1 MNEFAINAILV
12 FVFILIGGVFAAAE
26 LALVSLRES
35 QLGAIEKRGRRGA
48 AVAKLA
54 RDPNQF
60 LGAVQLGVT
69 VAGFTSAAFG
79 ATALS
84 PLVSDPLIDAGVDPE
99 TASVIGVIALTLL
112 IAYLSLVFGEL
123 APKRLA
129 LQRAEGFALVVA
141 PIISALALIF
151 RPIIWVIGVSSDL
164 VVRLAG
170 GDPTKRG
177 ESLSEE
183 ELASIVESHEGLKPD
198 QREILSDVLESAG
211 NSLKTVLRPRADI
224 ITLKSDLTVAE
235 AREIAQ
241 KHPHSRYPVIEKNLD
256 DCESFVHIRD
266 LMWTTRDVQAIAAIA
281 RPIPILPRSMGV
293 LPAITELKA
302 EGKHIALVV
311 DEHGGTDGLVTLEDL
326 IEELIGEVYDEHD
339 RREAPESIDFSG
351 ETVVPGDMSIRK
363 FAELADID
371 IPDEYVTTVGGLV
384 MSTLGRVPE
393 LGDHVE
399 IGPYSIV
406 VAEVQRRRIM
416 SVRISFT
423 DPAED

>member
-1 MNEFAINAILV
+1 MNEYAVNGILV

-35 QLGAIEKRGRRGA
+35 QLTSIEKRGRRGA

-84 PLVSDPLIDAGVDPE
+84 PLISEPLVGLGVE
-99 TASVIGVIALTLL
+99 SELAVVIGVITMTLI

-129 LQRAEGFALVVA
+129 LQRAEGFAMVVA
-141 PIISALALIF
+141 PIISVLAIVF
-151 RPIIWVIGVSSDL
+151 RPIIWVIGISSNA

-170 GDPTKRG
+170 GDPHKRSEG
-177 ESLSEE
+177 LSDE
-183 ELASIVESHEGLKPD
+183 ELVSIVESHEGLKAN

-224 ITLKSDLTVAE
+224 VSLKNDLSIAE
-235 AREIAQ
+235 ARELAQ
-241 KHPHSRYPVIEKNLD
+241 AHPHSRYPVVTKNLD
-256 DCESFVHIRD
+256 DCESFIHIRD
-266 LMWTTRDVQAIAAIA
+266 LMWNSHENQTIADIV

-293 LPAITELKA
+293 LPAIAELKA

-326 IEELIGEVYDEHD
+326 LEELIGEVYDEHD
-339 RREAPESIDFSG
+339 FREAPETLDAGGVS
-351 ETVVPGDMSIRK
+351 EVAGDMSIKK
-363 FAELADID
+363 FAELANIE
-371 IPDEYVTTVGGLV
+371 IPDDYVTTVGGLV

-393 LGDHVE
+393 VGDE
-399 IGPYSIV
+399 ITIGTFTIV
-406 VAEVQRRRIM
+406 VTEVERRRVVT
-416 SVRISFT
+416 VRIT
-423 DPAED
+423 ENPIEY

>member
-1 MNEFAINAILV
+1 MNEYAVNGILV
-12 FVFILIGGVFAAAE
+12 FVFILVGGVFAAAE

-35 QLGAIEKRGRRGA
+35 QLTSIEKRGRRGA

-84 PLVSDPLIDAGVDPE
+84 PLISEPLVGLGVE
-99 TASVIGVIALTLL
+99 SELAVVIGVITMTLI

-129 LQRAEGFALVVA
+129 LQRAEGFAMVVA
-141 PIISALALIF
+141 PIISVLAIVF
-151 RPIIWVIGVSSDL
+151 RPIIWVIGISSNA

-170 GDPTKRG
+170 GDPHKRSEG
-177 ESLSEE
+177 LSDE
-183 ELASIVESHEGLKPD
+183 ELVSIVESHEGLKAN

-224 ITLKSDLTVAE
+224 VSLKNDLSIAE
-235 AREIAQ
+235 ARELAQ
-241 KHPHSRYPVIEKNLD
+241 ALPHSRYPVVTRNLD
-256 DCESFVHIRD
+256 DCESFIHIRD
-266 LMWTTRDVQAIAAIA
+266 LMWNSNENQTIADIV

-293 LPAITELKA
+293 LPAIAELKA

-326 IEELIGEVYDEHD
+326 LEELIGEVWDEHD
-339 RREAPESIDFSG
+339 FREAPETLDAGGVS
-351 ETVVPGDMSIRK
+351 EVAGDMSIKK
-363 FAELADID
+363 FAELANIE
-371 IPDEYVTTVGGLV
+371 IPDDYVTTVGGLV

-393 LGDHVE
+393 VGDE
-399 IGPYSIV
+399 ITIGTFTIV
-406 VAEVQRRRIM
+406 VTEVERRRVVT
-416 SVRISFT
+416 VRIT
-423 DPAED
+423 ENPTEY

>member
-1 MNEFAINAILV
+1 MNEYAVNGLLV

-35 QLGAIEKRGRRGA
+35 QLTSIEKRGRRGA
-48 AVAKLA
+48 AVARLA

-84 PLVSDPLIDAGVDPE
+84 PLISEPLVNVGVEPE
-99 TASVIGVIALTLL
+99 PAAVVGVITMTLL

-129 LQRAEGFALVVA
+129 LQRAEGFAMAVA
-141 PIISALALIF
+141 PVISLLAVIF
-151 RPIIWVIGVSSDL
+151 RPIIWVIGVSSNV

-170 GDPTKRG
+170 GDPHKRSEG
-177 ESLSEE
+177 LSDE
-183 ELASIVESHEGLKPD
+183 ELASIVESHEGLKAN

-224 ITLKSDLTVAE
+224 VTLKQSLSIAE

-241 KHPHSRYPVIEKNLD
+241 AHPHSRYPVITKNLD
-256 DCESFVHIRD
+256 DCESFIHIRD
-266 LMWTTRDVQAIAAIA
+266 LMWNSHEGQTIADIV

-293 LPAITELKA
+293 LPAIAELKA

-326 IEELIGEVYDEHD
+326 LEELIGEVWDEHD
-339 RREAPESIDFSG
+339 QREEPEVLDVGGIS
-351 ETVVPGDMSIRK
+351 EVAGDMSIKK
-363 FAELADID
+363 FAELANIE
-371 IPDEYVTTVGGLV
+371 IPDDYVTTVGGLV
-384 MSTLGRVPE
+384 MSALGRVPE
-393 LGDHVE
+393 VGDE
-399 IGPYSIV
+399 ITIGSFTIV
-406 VAEVQRRRIM
+406 VTEVERRRVVT
-416 SVRISFT
+416 VRITENPEVS
-423 DPAED
+423 